1 MRTFVA
7 DFLHDWKKF
16 KNGPFPRNKVHI
28 FDDSNQK
35 KKTVGKKPKCRREF
49 RYICYKSW
57 GAEVQAAVGW
67 AAAAHP

>member
-1 MRTFVA
+1 MRLYFKFQHFNSVHVVIFFKLEELRTFVA

-35 KKTVGKKPKCRREF
+35 INCWQKAKMQKR
-49 RYICYKSW
+49 I
-57 GAEVQAAVGW
+57 
-67 AAAAHP
+67 